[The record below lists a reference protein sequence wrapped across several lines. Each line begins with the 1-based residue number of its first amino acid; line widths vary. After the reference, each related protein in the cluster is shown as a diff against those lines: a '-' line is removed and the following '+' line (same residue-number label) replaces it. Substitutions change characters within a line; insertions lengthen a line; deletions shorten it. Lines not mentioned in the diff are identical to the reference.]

1 MYATFTYTFRRYG
14 TRQAAISTFAWLV
27 GSRRWQ
33 QGLVL
38 RARWAYV
45 IGLAGTSSQNV
56 FTPETFLGVISFRC
70 SSRCRGFDFHWIYE
84 FPWCLNPWGEEWSQI
99 GMSLGWRPN
108 SFDRIK
114 SDEQRFRWLWWLQVC
129 LNWKERGKVIM
140 GCLKML
146 MVRWPR
152 VKYTGKVWTISDMTM
167 IWWVSKD
174 QRFIVDQSLVISFL
188 VIASHVPN
196 WLIFDKVFFKR
207 TFFARLNF
215 YPREYIFYNESEG
228 NGIYIT
234 Q

>member
-27 GSRRWQ
+27 ESRRWQ

-99 GMSLGWRPN
+99 GMSLGWRVRLTELKAT
-108 SFDRIK
+108 SRDFDDYDGCKFVLIER
-114 SDEQRFRWLWWLQVC
+114 SVVRLLWGVSRC
-129 LNWKERGKVIM
+129 
-140 GCLKML
+140 
-146 MVRWPR
+146 
-152 VKYTGKVWTISDMTM
+152 
-167 IWWVSKD
+167 WW
-174 QRFIVDQSLVISFL
+174 
-188 VIASHVPN
+188 
-196 WLIFDKVFFKR
+196 
-207 TFFARLNF
+207 
-215 YPREYIFYNESEG
+215 
-228 NGIYIT
+228 
-234 Q
+234 